1 MHASIV
7 IRTLNESRYLDE
19 LLVAI
24 RRQQLE
30 DLSYEVVVVDSGST
44 DGTLD
49 IARRHGCR
57 IVHITR
63 EQFSFGRSLNL
74 GCAEASGDALVM
86 ISGHCVPTDEQ
97 WLAKLCAP
105 VAAGTAQY
113 SYGRQLGG
121 PRSHY
126 SECRIFAK
134 YYPEVSA
141 IPQEGYFCNN
151 ANAAL
156 SKAAWAEHR
165 FNEDLTGLEDMEFAK
180 RLVAAGGRVA
190 YVADACVYHH
200 HEENWPQ
207 VKRRFEREAIALQS
221 IMPQVHVGR
230 RDFARYL
237 VTSVWKDL
245 RSARRHGVLGAQW
258 RSILQYRFWQ
268 YWGSYTGNHD
278 HRKLSR
284 AQKDFYFYP
293 H

>member
-19 LLVAI
+19 LLAAVG
-24 RRQQLE
+24 RQRL
-30 DLSYEVVVVDSGST
+30 DGLSCEVIVVDSGST

-49 IARRHGCR
+49 IARRHGCKL
-57 IVHITR
+57 VHITR

-74 GCAEASGDALVM
+74 GCAAASGDALVM
-86 ISGHCVPTDEQ
+86 VSGHCVPTDEH
-97 WLAKLCAP
+97 WLARLCAP
-105 VAAGTAQY
+105 LAAGTAQY
-113 SYGRQLGG
+113 SYGRQVGG
-121 PRSHY
+121 PSSHY

-134 YYPEVSA
+134 YFPETSA
-141 IPQEGYFCNN
+141 IPQDGWFCNN

-156 SKAAWAEHR
+156 AKTAWERHR
-165 FNEDLTGLEDMEFAK
+165 FDEELTGLEDMELAK

-190 YVADACVYHH
+190 YVAEACVQHH
-200 HEENWPQ
+200 HEESWPQ

-245 RSARRHGVLGAQW
+245 QSARRDGVPAAQW
-258 RSILQYRFWQ
+258 RNILQYRFWQ
-268 YWGSYTGNHD
+268 YWGSYKGNHE

-284 AQKDFYFYP
+284 AQKDLYFYP